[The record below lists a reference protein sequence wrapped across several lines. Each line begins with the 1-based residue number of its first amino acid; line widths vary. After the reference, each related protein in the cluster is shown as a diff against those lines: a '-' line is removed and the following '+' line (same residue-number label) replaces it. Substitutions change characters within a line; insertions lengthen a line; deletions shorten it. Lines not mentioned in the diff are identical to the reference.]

1 MASNGAQAQGL
12 RLKNPAIFVCD
23 MQEKFQAAIHEFDK
37 IVLTTEKLVKFASNF
52 GLPVHTTTQTTQKL
66 GPTVP
71 SLAGLLP
78 TPPHDK
84 TKFSMA
90 IPSILSQLPAESSV
104 ALVGIES
111 HICITQT
118 ALDLRDQGHRVYIIA
133 DGVSSCN
140 ATEVGIA
147 LARLRAEAGVTV
159 TTSESW
165 MYEVVGDSSH
175 AGFRGLIGVVKETSG
190 NTKET
195 LKALPPKI

>member
-1 MASNGAQAQGL
+1 
-12 RLKNPAIFVCD
+12 
-23 MQEKFQAAIHEFDK
+23 
-37 IVLTTEKLVKFASNF
+37 
-52 GLPVHTTTQTTQKL
+52 VHTTTQTTQKL